1 MEAPAGLEV
10 LGLADLEARVLADPE
25 ARVLAQDL
33 EALLVGVPGLEVLG
47 LGAGLGPEDR
57 VGSGLG
63 AGFLVD
69 LQMASATSYLHGEL
83 VKQC

>member
-33 EALLVGVPGLEVLG
+33 EALLVGVPGL
-47 LGAGLGPEDR
+47 GAGLGPGDR

-63 AGFLVD
+63 VGFLVD

-83 VKQC
+83 VKQY